1 MKKNTVK
8 AFIVAI
14 AMVCT
19 SNLTTSANNIT
30 DGATASVKTKIAQV
44 NKSLSFNV
52 WIENTA
58 NKKVMVIVL
67 DADKNEI
74 HREYVGYKLEKFAKT
89 FDFSNLSDGKYTIEV
104 INSNVDVID
113 SKSFE
118 IKTNQTVNRDIVVA
132 IR

>member
-8 AFIVAI
+8 AFIIAI

-19 SNLTTSANNIT
+19 SNLSSFANNT
-30 DGATASVKTKIAQV
+30 NDETATSVKTKIAQV

-52 WIENTA
+52 WVENA
-58 NKKVMVIVL
+58 GKKVMVVIV

-74 HREYVGYKLEKFAKT
+74 HREYIGAKSEKFAKT
-89 FDFSNLSDGKYTIEV
+89 FNFSNLSDGKYTIEV
-104 INSNVDVID
+104 VSSNVDVIE

-118 IKTNQTVNRDIVVA
+118 IKTNQIVNRNIIVA

>member
-1 MKKNTVK
+1 MNNNTVR

-19 SNLTTSANNIT
+19 SNLSSFANNSN
-30 DGATASVKTKIAQV
+30 DGIKASIKTKITQV
-44 NKSLSFNV
+44 DKSLSFNV
-52 WIENTA
+52 WVENTG
-58 NKKVMVIVL
+58 KKVMVVVS

-74 HREYVGYKLEKFAKT
+74 HREYVSPKSEKFAKT

-104 INSNVDVID
+104 ISSNIDVID

-118 IKTNQTVNRDIVVA
+118 IKTNQIINRDIIVA

>member
-19 SNLTTSANNIT
+19 SNLTSFANNIT
-30 DGATASVKTKIAQV
+30 DGTSASVKSKIAQV

-74 HREYVGYKLEKFAKT
+74 HREYVSYKTEKFAKT

-104 INSNVDVID
+104 VNSNVDVID

>member
-1 MKKNTVK
+1 MNKNTVK
-8 AFIVAI
+8 AFVVAI
-14 AMVCT
+14 AMICT
-19 SNLTTSANNIT
+19 TNLNSFANNT
-30 DGATASVKTKIAQV
+30 NDGASASVKTKIAQV

-52 WIENTA
+52 WVENA
-58 NKKVMVIVL
+58 GKKVSIVVL

-74 HREYVGYKLEKFAKT
+74 HREYLGTKSNKFAKT

-104 INSNVDVID
+104 ISSNVDVVD

-118 IKTNQTVNRDIVVA
+118 IKTNQIINRDVIVA

>member
-1 MKKNTVK
+1 MKRNTVK
-8 AFIVAI
+8 AFIIAI

-19 SNLTTSANNIT
+19 SNLSSFANNT
-30 DGATASVKTKIAQV
+30 NDETATSVKTKIAQV

-52 WIENTA
+52 WVENA
-58 NKKVMVIVL
+58 GKKVMVVII

-74 HREYVGYKLEKFAKT
+74 HREYVGVKSEKFAKT

-104 INSNVDVID
+104 VSSNVDVIE

-118 IKTNQTVNRDIVVA
+118 IKTNQIVNRNIIVA

>member
-30 DGATASVKTKIAQV
+30 DGAMASVKTKIAQV

>member
-1 MKKNTVK
+1 MNKNTVK
-8 AFIVAI
+8 AFIVAT

-19 SNLTTSANNIT
+19 SNLSSFANNSNDGSTALIKTRIT
-30 DGATASVKTKIAQV
+30 QV
-44 NKSLSFNV
+44 NKTLSFNIWV
-52 WIENTA
+52 ESN
-58 NKKVMVIVL
+58 NKKVMVVVL

-74 HREYVGYKLEKFAKT
+74 HREYVSSRSEKFGKT

-104 INSNVDVID
+104 ISSNVDVVD

-118 IKTNQTVNRDIVVA
+118 IKTNQIINRDLIIA

>member
-19 SNLTTSANNIT
+19 SNLTSFANGTT
-30 DGATASVKTKIAQV
+30 DGATTSVKTKIAQV
-44 NKSLSFNV
+44 NHSLSFNV
-52 WIENTA
+52 WVDNAA
-58 NKKVMVIVL
+58 NKKVMVVVL

-74 HREYVGYKLEKFAKT
+74 HREYVGKNSEKFAKT
-89 FDFSNLSDGKYTIEV
+89 FDFSNLNDGKYIIEV
-104 INSNVDVID
+104 VNAKVDVID

-118 IKTNQTVNRDIVVA
+118 IKTNQTTNRDIIVA

>member
-19 SNLTTSANNIT
+19 SNLSSFANNT
-30 DGATASVKTKIAQV
+30 NDEATASIKTKIAQV

-52 WIENTA
+52 WVENTG
-58 NKKVMVIVL
+58 KKAMVVIL

-74 HREYVGYKLEKFAKT
+74 HREYVSAKTEKFAKT

-104 INSNVDVID
+104 KSSNADVVD

-118 IKTNQTVNRDIVVA
+118 IKTNQIVNRDIIVA

>member
-8 AFIVAI
+8 AFIIAI

-19 SNLTTSANNIT
+19 LNLSSFANNT
-30 DGATASVKTKIAQV
+30 NDETATSVKTKITQV

-52 WIENTA
+52 WVENA
-58 NKKVMVIVL
+58 GKKVMVVIV

-74 HREYVGYKLEKFAKT
+74 HREYIGAKSEKFAKT
-89 FDFSNLSDGKYTIEV
+89 FNFSNLSDGKYTIEV
-104 INSNVDVID
+104 VSSNVDVIE

-118 IKTNQTVNRDIVVA
+118 IKTNQIVNRNIIVA

>member
-1 MKKNTVK
+1 MNKNTVK

-19 SNLTTSANNIT
+19 SNLSSFANNT
-30 DGATASVKTKIAQV
+30 NDGANASVKTRITQV

-52 WIENTA
+52 WVENT
-58 NKKVMVIVL
+58 NKKVMVVVL

-74 HREYVGYKLEKFAKT
+74 HREYVGSRSEKFAKT
-89 FDFSNLSDGKYTIEV
+89 FDFSNLNDGKYTIEV
-104 INSNVDVID
+104 ITSNVDVVD

-118 IKTNQTVNRDIVVA
+118 IKTNQIVNRDIIVA

>member
-19 SNLTTSANNIT
+19 SNLSSFATTSN
-30 DGATASVKTKIAQV
+30 DGTTASVKTKIAQV
-44 NKSLSFNV
+44 NNTLSFNV
-52 WIENTA
+52 WVENTG
-58 NKKVMVIVL
+58 KKVMVVVL

-74 HREYVGYKLEKFAKT
+74 HREYVSAKSEKFAKT
-89 FDFSNLSDGKYTIEV
+89 FDFSNLSDGKYIIEV
-104 INSNVDVID
+104 ISSNVDVVD

-118 IKTNQTVNRDIVVA
+118 IKTNQIINRDIIVA

>member
-1 MKKNTVK
+1 MNKNTVK

-19 SNLTTSANNIT
+19 SNLTSFANNT
-30 DGATASVKTKIAQV
+30 NDEASASVKSKISQV

-52 WIENTA
+52 WVENAA
-58 NKKVMVIVL
+58 NKKVMVVVL

-74 HREYVGYKLEKFAKT
+74 HREYVGKSSVKFAKT
-89 FDFSNLSDGKYTIEV
+89 FDFSNLNDGKYTIEV
-104 INSNVDVID
+104 VDSNVDVVD
-113 SKSFE
+113 SRTFE
-118 IKTNQTVNRDIVVA
+118 IKTNAVVNRDIVVA

>member
-19 SNLTTSANNIT
+19 SNLTSFANNTT

-44 NKSLSFNV
+44 SKSLSFNV
-52 WIENTA
+52 WVENTA
-58 NKKVMVIVL
+58 NKKVMVVVL

-74 HREYVGYKLEKFAKT
+74 HREYVGNKAGKFAKT
-89 FDFSNLSDGKYTIEV
+89 FDFSNLNDGKYTIEV
-104 INSNVDVID
+104 VNSNVDVID

-118 IKTNQTVNRDIVVA
+118 IKTNQTVNRDIIVA

>member
-1 MKKNTVK
+1 MKRNNVK
-8 AFIVAI
+8 AFIIAI

-19 SNLTTSANNIT
+19 SNLPSFANNT
-30 DGATASVKTKIAQV
+30 NDETATSVKTKIAQV

-52 WIENTA
+52 WVENA
-58 NKKVMVIVL
+58 GKKVMVVII

-74 HREYVGYKLEKFAKT
+74 HREYVGVKSEKFAKT

-104 INSNVDVID
+104 VSSNVDVIE

-118 IKTNQTVNRDIVVA
+118 IKTNQIVNRNIIVA

>member
-19 SNLTTSANNIT
+19 SNLNSFANSTT
-30 DGATASVKTKIAQV
+30 DGATTSVKTKIAQV
-44 NKSLSFNV
+44 NHSLSFNV
-52 WIENTA
+52 WVENAA
-58 NKKVMVIVL
+58 NKKVMVVVL

-74 HREYVGYKLEKFAKT
+74 HREYVGKNSEKFAKT

-104 INSNVDVID
+104 VNSNVDVID

>member
-1 MKKNTVK
+1 MNKNTVK

-19 SNLTTSANNIT
+19 SNLTSFAGTTNDEAS
-30 DGATASVKTKIAQV
+30 ASVKTKIAQV
-44 NKSLSFNV
+44 SKSLSFNIWV
-52 WIENTA
+52 ENIA
-58 NKKVMVIVL
+58 SKKVMVVVL

-74 HREYVGYKLEKFAKT
+74 FREYVGSKAAKFAKT
-89 FDFSNLSDGKYTIEV
+89 LDFSNLNDGTYTIEV
-104 INSNVDVID
+104 VSSNVNVID
-113 SKSFE
+113 SKTFE

>member
-1 MKKNTVK
+1 MNKNTVK
-8 AFIVAI
+8 AFVVAI
-14 AMVCT
+14 AMICT
-19 SNLTTSANNIT
+19 TNLNSFANNT
-30 DGATASVKTKIAQV
+30 NDGALASVKSKIAQV

-52 WIENTA
+52 WVENTG
-58 NKKVMVIVL
+58 KKVMVVVL

-74 HREYVGYKLEKFAKT
+74 HREYISSKAEKFAKT

-104 INSNVDVID
+104 ISSNIDVVD

-118 IKTNQTVNRDIVVA
+118 IKTNQIVNRDIIVA

>member
-19 SNLTTSANNIT
+19 SNLSSLANKTIDETNV
-30 DGATASVKTKIAQV
+30 SVKTRITQV
-44 NKSLSFNV
+44 NKTLSFNV
-52 WIENTA
+52 WVENT
-58 NKKVMVIVL
+58 NKKVMVVVL

-74 HREYVGYKLEKFAKT
+74 HREYVGSKSEKFAKT

-104 INSNVDVID
+104 ITSNIDVVD

-118 IKTNQTVNRDIVVA
+118 IKTNQIVNRDIIVA

>member
-1 MKKNTVK
+1 MNKNTVK

-19 SNLTTSANNIT
+19 SNLSSFANNT
-30 DGATASVKTKIAQV
+30 NDETAAAVKTKITQV
-44 NKSLSFNV
+44 NKTLSFNV
-52 WIENTA
+52 WIENTG
-58 NKKVMVIVL
+58 KKVMVVVL

-74 HREYVGYKLEKFAKT
+74 HREYVSPKSEKFAKT

-104 INSNVDVID
+104 ISSNVDVVE

-118 IKTNQTVNRDIVVA
+118 IKTKQIINRDIFVA

>member
-1 MKKNTVK
+1 MNKNTVK
-8 AFIVAI
+8 AFVVAI
-14 AMVCT
+14 AMICT
-19 SNLTTSANNIT
+19 TNLNSFANNT
-30 DGATASVKTKIAQV
+30 NDEALASVKTKIAQV

-52 WIENTA
+52 WVENA
-58 NKKVMVIVL
+58 GKKVSIVVL

-74 HREYVGYKLEKFAKT
+74 YREYVGGKSEKFAKT

-104 INSNVDVID
+104 KSSNVDVVD

-118 IKTNQTVNRDIVVA
+118 IKTNQIVNRDIIVA

>member
-19 SNLTTSANNIT
+19 SNLNSFANNT
-30 DGATASVKTKIAQV
+30 NDGALASVKSKIAQV

-52 WIENTA
+52 WVENTG
-58 NKKVMVIVL
+58 KKVMVVVL

-74 HREYVGYKLEKFAKT
+74 HREYISSKAEKFAKT

-104 INSNVDVID
+104 ISSNIDVVD

-118 IKTNQTVNRDIVVA
+118 IKTNQIVNRDIIVA

>member
-19 SNLTTSANNIT
+19 SNLNSFANNIT
-30 DGATASVKTKIAQV
+30 DGATASLKTKIAQV

-52 WIENTA
+52 WLENTA
-58 NKKVMVIVL
+58 NKKVMVLVL

-74 HREYVGYKLEKFAKT
+74 HREYVNYKVDKFAKT
-89 FDFSNLSDGKYTIEV
+89 FDFSNLTDGKYTIEIV
-104 INSNVDVID
+104 NAATDVID

-118 IKTNQTVNRDIVVA
+118 IKTNAVVSRDVIVA

>member
-19 SNLTTSANNIT
+19 SNLSSFATTSN
-30 DGATASVKTKIAQV
+30 DGTTASIKTKIAQV
-44 NKSLSFNV
+44 NNTLSFNV
-52 WIENTA
+52 WVENTG
-58 NKKVMVIVL
+58 KKVMVVVL

-74 HREYVGYKLEKFAKT
+74 HREYVSAKSEKFAKT
-89 FDFSNLSDGKYTIEV
+89 FDFSNLSDGKYIIEV
-104 INSNVDVID
+104 ISSNVDVVD

-118 IKTNQTVNRDIVVA
+118 IKTNQIINRDIIVA

>member
-19 SNLTTSANNIT
+19 LNLSSLANSTNDETTA
-30 DGATASVKTKIAQV
+30 VKTKIAQV

-52 WIENTA
+52 WVENSG
-58 NKKVMVIVL
+58 KKVIVVVL

-74 HREYVGYKLEKFAKT
+74 HREYVSTKSERFAKT

-104 INSNVDVID
+104 ISSNIDVVD
-113 SKSFE
+113 SKTFE
-118 IKTNQTVNRDIVVA
+118 IKTNQIINRDVIMA

>member
-1 MKKNTVK
+1 MNKNTVK
-8 AFIVAI
+8 AFIVAM

-19 SNLTTSANNIT
+19 SNLSSFANNT
-30 DGATASVKTKIAQV
+30 NDETTASIKTRITQV
-44 NKSLSFNV
+44 NRSLSFNV
-52 WIENTA
+52 WVENT
-58 NKKVMVIVL
+58 NKKVMVVVL

-74 HREYVGYKLEKFAKT
+74 HREYVSSKSDKFAKT

-104 INSNVDVID
+104 VTSNVDVVD

-118 IKTNQTVNRDIVVA
+118 IKTNQIVNRDIIVA

>member
-8 AFIVAI
+8 AFIIAI

-19 SNLTTSANNIT
+19 SNLSSFANNT
-30 DGATASVKTKIAQV
+30 NDETATSVKTKITQV

-52 WIENTA
+52 WVENA
-58 NKKVMVIVL
+58 RKKVMVVIV

-74 HREYVGYKLEKFAKT
+74 HREYIGAKSEKFAKT
-89 FDFSNLSDGKYTIEV
+89 FNFSNLSDGKYTIEV
-104 INSNVDVID
+104 VSSNVDVIE

-118 IKTNQTVNRDIVVA
+118 IKTNQIVNRNIIVA

>member
-8 AFIVAI
+8 AFIVAV

-19 SNLTTSANNIT
+19 SNLTSLANDKN
-30 DGATASVKTKIAQV
+30 DGASASIKTKIAQV
-44 NKSLSFNV
+44 SKSLNFNV
-52 WIENTA
+52 WIENSG
-58 NKKVMVIVL
+58 KKVSVVIL

-74 HREYVGYKLEKFAKT
+74 HREYVNHKSEKFAKT
-89 FDFSNLSDGKYTIEV
+89 FDFSNLADGKYTIEV
-104 INSNVDVID
+104 ISSNTDVVD

-118 IKTNQTVNRDIVVA
+118 IKTNQTISRDIIVA

>member
-1 MKKNTVK
+1 MKKNTIK

-19 SNLTTSANNIT
+19 SNLSSFASNSNDET
-30 DGATASVKTKIAQV
+30 TASVKTKITQV
-44 NKSLSFNV
+44 NKTLSFNV
-52 WIENTA
+52 WVENSG
-58 NKKVMVIVL
+58 KKVMIIVL

-74 HREYVGYKLEKFAKT
+74 HREYVSAKSEKFAKT

-104 INSNVDVID
+104 VSSNVDVID

-118 IKTNQTVNRDIVVA
+118 IKTNQIVNRDIIVA
-132 IR
+132 VR

>member
-1 MKKNTVK
+1 MNKNTVK

-14 AMVCT
+14 AMICT
-19 SNLTTSANNIT
+19 SNLSSFANNSNDET
-30 DGATASVKTKIAQV
+30 TASVKTKITQV

-52 WIENTA
+52 WVENMG
-58 NKKVMVIVL
+58 KKVMVVIM

-74 HREYVGYKLEKFAKT
+74 HREYVSAKSEKFAKT

-104 INSNVDVID
+104 ISSNVDVID

-118 IKTNQTVNRDIVVA
+118 IRTNQMVNRDIIVA